1 MKNSRKCVK
10 IGKYKNFCRVRKE
23 AFVTMTEQGK
33 VHYLLVRG
41 YEEFHDEDEWLGI
54 YSTWENAIAA
64 YEREHAA
71 LEREGFSS
79 AHPEQTDN
87 CCRARVHF
95 VSLAAGRKRALYT
108 GCQHDARNTQRER
121 SGIFF

>member
-1 MKNSRKCVK
+1 M
-10 IGKYKNFCRVRKE
+10 I
-23 AFVTMTEQGK
+23 TEQGK

-71 LEREGFSS
+71 LEREK
-79 AHPEQTDN
+79 
-87 CCRARVHF
+87 ARK
-95 VSLAAGRKRALYT
+95 SLANGLCSLPCVKKSRFTALRKRRGDGDTISSQKKICRNEKWNCSMNYFFVPQEALYK
-108 GCQHDARNTQRER
+108 QRLLRME
-121 SGIFF
+121 